1 MSRNKRLDYM
11 PMYHE
16 PKIQVIEVSS
26 PQKKTPQSQPKKRN
40 NHGLKDFLE
49 TLAMIICYVGI
60 IWAIGS
66 IVWDKLGPYITEE
79 KILVHAAPG
88 FVLLV
93 LGLVMHLILDRKGV
107 RK

>member
-49 TLAMIICYVGI
+49 NLAMI
-60 IWAIGS
+60 
-66 IVWDKLGPYITEE
+66 
-79 KILVHAAPG
+79 
-88 FVLLV
+88 
-93 LGLVMHLILDRKGV
+93 M
-107 RK
+107 